1 MNNLEKEA
9 LEYLKKK
16 KEYNNV
22 LTLLI
27 EKYKKTGKLT
37 GIINLSNLTEG
48 ERLLLA
54 PFNNDFYEKREG
66 RLSIKK
72 FIENFTTGIFEG
84 VDFLQVLIAYNG
96 KEIRTN
102 KEKREEVQYNKEIFY
117 EELKETLKNEEVKLW
132 LESVFIYKNYGYQSI
147 TRLYKE
153 DKKYLQEILG
163 FIDKSYEKLDY
174 NARNPMPLPKFATII
189 TRDSHYF
196 DIDNIPG
203 KLFLNSLGYLKGK
216 KASSAE
222 KINELLLS
230 VGIVRDE
237 ISNFTITFGLRVLDK
252 GEELQGY
259 KWFRREQQ
267 PLLLNI
273 SNLNSLECI
282 QGVKDKVFA
291 FENPTVF
298 YDLSIRLKDIQVSL
312 VCTSGQPNVS
322 SLMLLDKLTKS
333 GTQVYYSGDFDPEGL
348 SIADNFK
355 YRYGEKLNFFGMTV
369 ENYLSCYGDNSFSDR
384 VGKLNTVVS
393 SELKPVIEEMKYKCM
408 AGYQE
413 MLIDYYEKKI
423 RETL

>member
-1 MNNLEKEA
+1 MSNLEKEA

-16 KEYNNV
+16 EEYNNI

-48 ERLLLA
+48 EGLLLA

-72 FIENFTTGIFEG
+72 FIENFTQGKFESL
-84 VDFLQVLIAYNG
+84 DFLQVLIAYNG
-96 KEIRTN
+96 KEIRTH
-102 KEKREEVQYNKEIFY
+102 KEKREELQYNKDVFY
-117 EELKETLKNEEVKLW
+117 EELLKTLKNEEVKLW
-132 LESVFIYKNYGYQSI
+132 LDSVFEYKNYGYQSI
-147 TRLYKE
+147 ARLYKE

-163 FIDKSYEKLDY
+163 FIDKAYEKLDY
-174 NARNPMPLPKFATII
+174 NTREPMPLPKFATSI

-203 KLFLNSLGYLKGK
+203 KLFLNSLGYLNGK

-230 VGIVRDE
+230 VGIARDE
-237 ISNFTITFGLRVLDK
+237 ISNFTITYGLRVLDK

-282 QGVKDKVFA
+282 QGIKDKVFA

-355 YRYGEKLNFFGMTV
+355 YRYGEKLSFFGMTV
-369 ENYLSCYGDNSFSDR
+369 ENYLSCYGDHSFSHR

-393 SELKPVIEEMKYKCM
+393 SELKPVIKEMKEKCM

-413 MLIDYYEKKI
+413 MLIDYYEKQI
-423 RETL
+423 RGIL

>member
-16 KEYNNV
+16 KEYNNI

-27 EKYKKTGKLT
+27 DKYKKTGKLT

-48 ERLLLA
+48 EGLLLA

-66 RLSIKK
+66 RLLVKK
-72 FIENFTTGIFEG
+72 FIENFATGKFEG
-84 VDFLQVLIAYNG
+84 VDFLRILIAYNG

-102 KEKREEVQYNKEIFY
+102 KEKREELQYNKDVFY
-117 EELKETLKNEEVKLW
+117 EDLKDTLKNEEVKLW
-132 LESVFIYKNYGYQSI
+132 LNSVFTYKNYGYQSI
-147 TRLYKE
+147 ARLYKE
-153 DKKYLQEILG
+153 DKKYLQEILRYM
-163 FIDKSYEKLDY
+163 DKAYENLEY
-174 NARNPMPLPKFATII
+174 NSNNPIPLPKFATLI

-196 DIDNIPG
+196 DIDSIPG
-203 KLFLNSLGYLKGK
+203 KLFLNSLAYVEGK

-222 KINELLLS
+222 KINELLLG

-237 ISNFTITFGLRVLDK
+237 ISNFTITYGLRVLDK

-259 KWFRREQQ
+259 KWFRREKQ

-282 QGVKDKVFA
+282 QGIKDKVFV

-298 YDLSIRLKDIQVSL
+298 YDLSIRLNDIQVSL

-384 VGKLNTVVS
+384 VGKLNTVRS
-393 SELKPVIEEMKYKCM
+393 SELKIVIEEMKDKCM

-413 MLIDYYEKKI
+413 MLIDYYEKQI